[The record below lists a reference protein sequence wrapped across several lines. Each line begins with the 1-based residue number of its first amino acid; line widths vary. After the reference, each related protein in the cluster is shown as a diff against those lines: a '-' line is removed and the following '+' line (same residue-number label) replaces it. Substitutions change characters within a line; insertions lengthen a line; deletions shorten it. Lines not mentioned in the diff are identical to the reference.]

1 MAWNVDSDVMS
12 HRDEEGSGYG
22 SVYGS
27 GYESGYGSG
36 YGLGYGRGHSGCA
49 HMGDVGWIIRG
60 QGLLA
65 LWWSAGAT
73 PIASK
78 DERKR
83 DCQHAVEVYRRG
95 NG

>member
-1 MAWNVDSDVMS
+1 MS

-22 SVYGS
+22 SGC
-27 GYESGYGSG
+27 GPGD
-36 YGLGYGRGHSGCA
+36 GLGYGRGHNGCA
-49 HMGDVGWIIRG
+49 YTGDIGWIIRG
-60 QGLLA
+60 RGLLT
-65 LWWSAGAT
+65 LWWRAGAT

-78 DERKR
+78 TRGKG